1 MIKHLSKYA
10 WVLLMMVG
18 LSFVYYAYDNIIVI
32 PALSPTDPER
42 GWAWLTTD
50 PEVIDYIKYW
60 FRIFGIWVFAVAV
73 FIMAISVTGFRKGEK
88 WAFFSLLYV
97 PIHIVFHMFLWP
109 WTIPI
114 LAVILLLTVSGLMLP
129 YRQFFPKS

>member
-1 MIKHLSKYA
+1 MRHGFLTGEYMIKHLSKYA

-60 FRIFGIWVFAVAV
+60 FRIFGIFQFVICTNPYCVSHVPMAVDNSNLGSDITIDGRWANATLS
-73 FIMAISVTGFRKGEK
+73 AIFPKK
-88 WAFFSLLYV
+88 L
-97 PIHIVFHMFLWP
+97 
-109 WTIPI
+109 
-114 LAVILLLTVSGLMLP
+114 ILLAGVAITKV
-129 YRQFFPKS
+129 

>member
-1 MIKHLSKYA
+1 MRDLSRYG
-10 WVLLMMVG
+10 WLLLMLVG
-18 LSFVYYAYDNIIVI
+18 LMFFYYAYHNIIVI
-32 PALSPTDPER
+32 PSTDPTDPAR

-50 PEVIDYIKYW
+50 PDVIDYIKFW
-60 FRIFGIWVFAVAV
+60 FRTFGLWVFAVAV
-73 FIMAISVTGFRKGEK
+73 FIIVVSVTGFRNGEK

-97 PIHIVFHMFLWP
+97 PVHIVIHMVLWP

-114 LAVILLLTVSGLMLP
+114 LAVLLFLTVGGLMLP